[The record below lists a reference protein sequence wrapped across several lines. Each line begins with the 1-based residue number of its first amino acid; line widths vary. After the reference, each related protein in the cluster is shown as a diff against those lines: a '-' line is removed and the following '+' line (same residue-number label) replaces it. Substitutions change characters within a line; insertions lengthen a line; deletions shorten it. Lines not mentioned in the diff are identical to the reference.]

1 MKTPLQLLK
10 DKRSSAVIDVRA
22 IEIQLARLNESAEP
36 TMIKADLRSVAAMFH
51 EYIATLDES
60 IHDIECVMLASKPM
74 LLLSAIGLTH
84 SAEDQLASLPWIA

>member
-1 MKTPLQLLK
+1 MNTPLQLLK

-36 TMIKADLRSVAAMFH
+36 TRIKADLRSVAAMFH

-60 IHDIECVMLASKPM
+60 IHDIECVMLAVKSPAAFQPIPSF
-74 LLLSAIGLTH
+74 SAWSRFLG
-84 SAEDQLASLPWIA
+84 